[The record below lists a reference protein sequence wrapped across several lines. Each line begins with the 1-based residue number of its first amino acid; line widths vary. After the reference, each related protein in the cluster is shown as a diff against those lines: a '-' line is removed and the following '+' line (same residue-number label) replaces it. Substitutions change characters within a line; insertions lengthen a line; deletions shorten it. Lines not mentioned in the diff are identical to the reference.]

1 MSPHDSEAEVG
12 VTSGDDTCSLP
23 NSAGKPNSRNGWGPT
38 CVPVHME
45 NRPAPQGPEGCLT
58 VAIRIPVR
66 IVVLVLV
73 VPVRIVWDLLAVGAK
88 ALRRVVLAPLW
99 RGLVVIP
106 FGWLYRWVLTPL
118 GRSTAWLARGVGAVV
133 AAVGE
138 AFGTAVAWVLVT
150 LIAAPSAWLY
160 RQVLTPLARIAG
172 RTIKALALGLARAL
186 WAVFVWPPVT
196 LWRLLLSPL
205 WRYGILLPAS
215 WLLRTLKIA
224 AAWLYRAALTPTG
237 HALAR
242 LAALIGA
249 GLVAVGRG
257 GVALGVL
264 LVAVPVAWLY
274 RWVLAP
280 LGRGIVAAVRG
291 IGYAIGRL
299 AALIGAGFRALGR
312 GIAAL
317 GVALVEVPAVW
328 LYRWVLTPLGR
339 GLVVAGREIGHAI
352 GHAWRVAGHLS
363 RAIGRGL
370 KWLARTLVGRPTR
383 WVYVVILTPVGH
395 AVRDAVWRPAARAA
409 REAGRAARQALASA
423 RETVRAARQE
433 AWRALVGGSPR
444 ERTGD
449 RARTLGSTTT
459 ASGAVPAPEISLSK
473 AEG

>member
-1 MSPHDSEAEVG
+1 
-12 VTSGDDTCSLP
+12 
-23 NSAGKPNSRNGWGPT
+23 
-38 CVPVHME
+38 ME

-73 VPVRIVWDLLAVGAK
+73 VPVRIVWDLLVVGAK

-118 GRSTAWLARGVGAVV
+118 GRSTAWLARGVGVVV

-138 AFGTAVAWVLVT
+138 AVGVAVTWVLVT
-150 LIAAPSAWLY
+150 LIAAPSVWLY

-172 RTIKALALGLARAL
+172 HTIKALAIGLTRVL

-196 LWRLLLSPL
+196 LWRLLLFPL
-205 WRYGILLPAS
+205 LRYGILLPAS
-215 WLLRTLKIA
+215 WLLRTLQSA
-224 AAWLYRAALTPTG
+224 AAWLYRTALTPTG

-249 GLVAVGRG
+249 GLVALGRG
-257 GVALGVL
+257 LVALGVL
-264 LVAVPVAWLY
+264 LVVVPVGWVY
-274 RWVLAP
+274 R
-280 LGRGIVAAVRG
+280 R
-291 IGYAIGRL
+291 
-299 AALIGAGFRALGR
+299 
-312 GIAAL
+312 
-317 GVALVEVPAVW
+317 
-328 LYRWVLTPLGR
+328 VLTPLGR
-339 GLVVAGREIGHAI
+339 GLAVVVREIGHAI

-370 KWLARTLVGRPTR
+370 KWLAHTLVGRPTR

-409 REAGRAARQALASA
+409 REAGRAARQALTTA
-423 RETVRAARQE
+423 RETVRTARQE
-433 AWRALVGGSPR
+433 AWRALVGGPPR
-444 ERTGD
+444 ERTEH